1 MEEPMPD
8 NREAKRW
15 TREEWEQ
22 ALDEQRRAEAA
33 RPALVAVGSR
43 VEVDLIDEMGA
54 AERLSLVVVPD
65 EQADLA
71 CGYLGAGTPLAQ
83 AILGKP
89 AGTAVAYTRGE
100 LVEIRI
106 LAVEAAGAAPSGDRA
121 AARQAVIRKA
131 VDRSELAETL
141 RLALTVD
148 VKWGPYDP
156 DGIAPEEG

>member
-1 MEEPMPD
+1 MADNPEP
-8 NREAKRW
+8 RRW
-15 TREEWEQ
+15 TRKEWEQ
-22 ALDEQRRAEAA
+22 EMEEQRRAEAA
-33 RPALVAVGSR
+33 RPVLVAVGSR
-43 VEVDLIDEMGA
+43 VELELVDEPGT
-54 AERLSLVVVPD
+54 AERLSLAIVPD

-71 CGYLGAGTPLAQ
+71 GGYLGAGTPLAQ
-83 AILGKP
+83 AILGKT

-106 LAVEAAGAAPSGDRA
+106 LAVESAGAAPGGDRA
-121 AARQAVIRKA
+121 AARQAILRRA

-156 DGIAPEEG
+156 DGIGPDEG